1 MRMAWNGDVIEL
13 DVEQGLVEYG
23 WLDEKMVKYFELSF
37 LKLNSWVEQM
47 GHEFAIGRYCK
58 M

>member
-1 MRMAWNGDVIEL
+1 MRMAWNVDVIEL
-13 DVEQGLVEYG
+13 DVEQCLVEYG
-23 WLDEKMVKYFELSF
+23 WLDEKTVKYFELSF
-37 LKLNSWVEQM
+37 FMLNSSVEQM